1 MIFKKLGE
9 PSRRFLSWIAV
20 PLAAVG
26 IALFFYV
33 NSEDAELV
41 LTIGDTYEEMRGNS
55 SVNFSPLIRGHV
67 WGGIPKSDARLRFRD
82 PRYGFVTEPARFLM
96 VMFDDNVIESVRI
109 SPQVEPLLLDDALRV
124 ALDLQDQWRSK
135 GWVLTN
141 PISDPAF
148 EDTPQWRKRLRG
160 IQGGRTYWQAADKYQ
175 VMMALNR
182 FADDRRPDEE
192 RYLFSIG
199 LGPPWTPREDEPF
212 EVEQNCESLAACST
226 QSTGSQQSE

>member
-1 MIFKKLGE
+1 MFFKVNNRKHSALVRAVILLMIISFC
-9 PSRRFLSWIAV
+9 
-20 PLAAVG
+20 
-26 IALFFYV
+26 ALF
-33 NSEDAELV
+33 SDSKQQAEV
-41 LTIGDTYEEMRGNS
+41 GLTVGGTYEGMLEASN
-55 SVNFSPLIRGHV
+55 VNFSPLIPDEV
-67 WGGIPKSDARLRFRD
+67 WYGIPNADARLRFTD
-82 PRYGFVTEPARFLM
+82 PEYGFVTESARFFVVFFKNNIITSLRM
-96 VMFDDNVIESVRI
+96 
-109 SPQVEPLLLDDALRV
+109 SPQTEPLLLDDALRV

-141 PISDPAF
+141 PVSDPAF
-148 EDTPQWRKRLRG
+148 EDTPQWRERLRG

-212 EVEQNCESLAACST
+212 EVEQNCEPLAACSA
-226 QSTGSQQSE
+226 QSKGSQ

>member
-1 MIFKKLGE
+1 MIFIKSLKRW
-9 PSRRFLSWIAV
+9 PKALSWIMGS
-20 PLAAVG
+20 LAAVVIG
-26 IALFFYV
+26 SLFYAS
-33 NSEDAELV
+33 SEDPEIV
-41 LTIGDTYEEMRGNS
+41 LTIGDTYQEMRERS
-55 SVNFSPLIRGHV
+55 SANFSPLISGHV
-67 WGGIPKSDARLRFRD
+67 WTGIPKSDARLRFRD
-82 PRYGFVTEPARFLM
+82 PQFGFVTVPARFL
-96 VMFDDNVIESVRI
+96 VIFFDDNIIESVRI

-148 EDTPQWRKRLRG
+148 EDTPQWRERLRG